1 MFNRFIQCS
10 VSKVKEI
17 LSLQLHWG
25 FVGSL
30 QRDFLGR
37 NLNTLTCGVSP
48 HPQAQI
54 WEALTLCV
62 LWILD
67 NSLLPL

>member
-1 MFNRFIQCS
+1 MFNRFIHCN
-10 VSKVKEI
+10 VSKVKKV
-17 LSLQLHWG
+17 LSFQLRWG

-48 HPQAQI
+48 HPTPQQAQTD
-54 WEALTLCV
+54 LGGFDPLCAV
-62 LWILD
+62 D
-67 NSLLPL
+67 PRQ